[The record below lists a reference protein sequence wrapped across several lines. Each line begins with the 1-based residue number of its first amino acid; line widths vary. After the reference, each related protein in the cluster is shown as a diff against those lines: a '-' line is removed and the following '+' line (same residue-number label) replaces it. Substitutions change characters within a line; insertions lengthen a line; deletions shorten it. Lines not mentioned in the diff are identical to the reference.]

1 MPEPDLVR
9 PPDPD
14 ATPENVVVELSP
26 PAVSVLPPLVTVP
39 APARE
44 PMVSSALSAK
54 SPVPFSVTAA
64 VVSPR
69 DAPSTCRVAPSAT
82 VTAAEATEPVTETVP
97 ALTVVAPVYKL
108 VPDNV
113 IVPEPDLVRPP
124 DPDATPENVVF
135 VVSPAVSV
143 RPPLVTV
150 PAPAKEPMV
159 SSAVVSVKLPEPFSV
174 TAAVST
180 RDAPSTCRVASFA
193 TVTTVEATEPVTSSL
208 PALTFVAPA

>member
-1 MPEPDLVR
+1 MLEV
-9 PPDPD
+9 
-14 ATPENVVVELSP
+14 SP

-44 PMVSSALSAK
+44 PMVSSSLSVK
-54 SPVPFSVTAA
+54 LPEPFSVTAA
-64 VVSPR
+64 VSPR

-82 VTAAEATEPVTETVP
+82 VTAAEATEPVTESVP
-97 ALTVVAPVYKL
+97 ALTVVSPVYKL

-124 DPDATPENVVF
+124 DPDATPENVVLE
-135 VVSPAVSV
+135 VSPPAVSV

-180 RDAPSTCRVASFA
+180 RDAPSTFRVAPFA
-193 TVTTVEATEPVTSSL
+193 TVTTVEATEPLTSSL
-208 PALTFVAPA
+208 PSLTVVSPA